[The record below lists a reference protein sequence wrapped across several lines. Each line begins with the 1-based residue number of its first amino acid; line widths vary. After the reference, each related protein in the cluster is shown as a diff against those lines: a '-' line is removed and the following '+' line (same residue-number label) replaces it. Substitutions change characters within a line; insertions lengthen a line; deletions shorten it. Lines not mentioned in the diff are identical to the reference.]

1 VRSFFS
7 FLGVFAEGAVTLAT
21 YTWLAACVVAVAVA
35 VAAVL
40 AAIFGG
46 WLGALV
52 AVAFGGMVVVFV
64 RVVLHSLHDD
74 ATI

>member
-21 YTWLAACVVAVAVA
+21 YTWLAACVVAVA